1 MASDFPSEKERKP
14 MTTYRLSG
22 AAAAAALI
30 LFAGNAVG
38 QGIPVIDQ
46 TAIAKQIESIAQLKA
61 QLDALNQQ
69 LQQAQQLYGSL
80 NGVTNMADVAGVLND
95 PEVRKA
101 LPPEF
106 AAIENLLNGT
116 STDTFSNSAS
126 QFLESNSTY
135 RTSADDFYA
144 QELSRIQSQ
153 NAGQM
158 TLGQQIY
165 DAATRRIDG
174 IDQLRKQISTASE
187 AKDVADLQTRLQAE
201 TAFLQNDVLRME
213 GLRMVQQAQAQVND
227 QRKAEDWRMRMDAM
241 KAALP

>member
-1 MASDFPSEKERKP
+1 MEKH
-14 MTTYRLSG
+14 RLPG
-22 AAAAAALI
+22 AIFAATMILSAGSAA
-30 LFAGNAVG
+30 G

-80 NGVTNMADVAGVLND
+80 NGVTNMANVASVLNN
-95 PEVRKA
+95 PEVRQA

-106 AAIENLLNGT
+106 AAIENLLKGT
-116 STDTFSNSAS
+116 STDTFGDSAS
-126 QFLESNSTY
+126 QFLENNSTY

-144 QELSRIQSQ
+144 QELSRVQSQ

-165 DAATRRIDG
+165 DAANKRIEG
-174 IDQLRKQISTASE
+174 IDQLRQQISTASD
-187 AKDVADLQTRLQAE
+187 AKATADLQARLQAE

-213 GLRMVQQAQAQVND
+213 GLRMVQQAQVQVDD
-227 QRKAEDWRMRMDAM
+227 QRRAEDWRRRMDAM